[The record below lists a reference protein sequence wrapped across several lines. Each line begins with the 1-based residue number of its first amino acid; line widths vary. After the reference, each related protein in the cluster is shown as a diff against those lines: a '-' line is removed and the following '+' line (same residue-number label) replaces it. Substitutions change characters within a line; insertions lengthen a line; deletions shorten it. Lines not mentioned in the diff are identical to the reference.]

1 MRRGVRFVF
10 GGRPGADVAGVTL
23 WHIEV
28 IRRVPASYTPRV
40 ERHVKERLVGAAVLM
55 AAAIILIPEMLSG
68 PDRGD
73 AEQSASARDGAVKTY
88 TIDLNHP
95 PGSPPQ
101 QQEVVKEAAPPPE
114 TAQQETLPAPIPAPT
129 SEADPEPARDPESG
143 RTASVPVPRGEEMP
157 SVSEQPPA
165 SSPAASRAPA
175 PTAGQSTPPPL
186 VSQAAVPTS
195 RGWAIQL
202 GSFSSSATAE
212 RLAADFRSNRYD
224 AFVMPV
230 KSGSTTLYRVRI
242 GPMKDKAAAEEALR
256 TVRSK
261 VAGAA
266 VVVHP

>member
-1 MRRGVRFVF
+1 
-10 GGRPGADVAGVTL
+10 
-23 WHIEV
+23 
-28 IRRVPASYTPRV
+28 V

-73 AEQSASARDGAVKTY
+73 AEQRANARDGAVKTY

-95 PGSPPQ
+95 SGSPPQQ

-114 TAQQETLPAPIPAPT
+114 ASGQQTAQQQALPAPIPAPAN
-129 SEADPEPARDPESG
+129 EANPEPARASESG
-143 RTASVPVPRGEEMP
+143 RTASVPVPQAEEMP

-165 SSPAASRAPA
+165 SSPAASQAPA
-175 PTAGQSTPPPL
+175 PTAVQSAPPPL
-186 VSQAAVPTS
+186 VSQAAVPNS

-212 RLAADFRSNRYD
+212 RLAADFRFDRYD

-230 KSGSTTLYRVRI
+230 KSGSATLYRVRI

>member
-1 MRRGVRFVF
+1 
-10 GGRPGADVAGVTL
+10 L

-95 PGSPPQ
+95 AGSPPQ
-101 QQEVVKEAAPPPE
+101 QQEVVKETAPPPE
-114 TAQQETLPAPIPAPT
+114 ASVPQPAQQETLPAPIPAPAN
-129 SEADPEPARDPESG
+129 EANPEAARAPESG
-143 RTASVPVPRGEEMP
+143 STANVPVPRAEEMP
-157 SVSEQPPA
+157 PASELPPP
-165 SSPAASRAPA
+165 SSPAASQTPA
-175 PTAGQSTPPPL
+175 PTAGQSAPSPL

-202 GSFSSSATAE
+202 GSFSNPATAE
-212 RLAADFRSNRYD
+212 RLAADFRSDRYD

-230 KSGSTTLYRVRI
+230 KSGSATLYRVRI

-261 VAGAA
+261 IAGAA